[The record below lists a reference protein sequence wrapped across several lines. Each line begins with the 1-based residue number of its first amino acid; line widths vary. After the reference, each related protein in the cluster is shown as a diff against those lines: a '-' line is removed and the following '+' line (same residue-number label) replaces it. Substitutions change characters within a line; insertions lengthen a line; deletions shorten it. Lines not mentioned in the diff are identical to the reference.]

1 MDSQLVWAP
10 DPVDGYALG
19 RVVDIGAG
27 NLASI
32 VLASPSKTSKTQK
45 IECSIDQV
53 FPAETDLKKDYD
65 DNCE

>member
-10 DPVDGYALG
+10 DPVNGYALG
-19 RVVDIGAG
+19 RVVDIGVG

-32 VLASPSKTSKTQK
+32 VLASSKTSKVQK

-53 FPAETDLKKDYD
+53 FPAEIDLKKDYD
-65 DNCE
+65 DNCK